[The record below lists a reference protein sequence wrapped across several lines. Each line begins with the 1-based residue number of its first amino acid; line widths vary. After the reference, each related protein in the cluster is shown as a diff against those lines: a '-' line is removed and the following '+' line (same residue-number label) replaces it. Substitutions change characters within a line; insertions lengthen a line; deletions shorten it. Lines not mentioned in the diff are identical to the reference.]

1 MQANIFKIEKK
12 ELDDGSGMVTRI
24 YFKGCPLRCVS
35 CSSPQYQNRPTQIL
49 WDSKRCLFC
58 RLCEGNCPS
67 KSLHFTGNSLHFQ
80 ADTCDACRICIRSCP
95 SRALHFVGKM
105 MELDEITDMLLAD
118 QNLYGAGGVFL
129 TGGDALMQPEFA
141 AALLKVCR
149 EHGIHTCVDTTGF
162 SQPLAFAK
170 ILAHTDHLF
179 LNIKHY
185 SEKKHVQFT
194 GVSNQ
199 TILENLNFAIA
210 AGIAVTVRITITP
223 GLNDTFCDAQKF
235 AQLLKEHRVER
246 VFLSV
251 YSQEFARK
259 YEDICQSAPHF
270 CSSLTPGFLEKY
282 ADVIRGYGLDVV
294 IGV

>member
-1 MQANIFKIEKK
+1 M
-12 ELDDGSGMVTRI
+12 
-24 YFKGCPLRCVS
+24 
-35 CSSPQYQNRPTQIL
+35 
-49 WDSKRCLFC
+49 
-58 RLCEGNCPS
+58 
-67 KSLHFTGNSLHFQ
+67 
-80 ADTCDACRICIRSCP
+80 
-95 SRALHFVGKM
+95 
-105 MELDEITDMLLAD
+105 TDMILAD

-223 GLNDTFCDAQKF
+223 GFNDTFCDAQKF
-235 AQLLKEHRVER
+235 AQLLKEHRVKR

-259 YEDICQSAPHF
+259 YEDICQPAPHF